1 MVGVFS
7 SMAIKDTASDQKLLE
22 TIRKYEDWKIKEEN
36 QQMKIE
42 YIRAVSYM
50 ARKYVVSRFVTL

>member
-1 MVGVFS
+1 MVRFVSF
-7 SMAIKDTASDQKLLE
+7 MAMKDNASDQKLLE
-22 TIRKYEDWKIKEEN
+22 TIRKYEDWKIREEN

-42 YIRAVSYM
+42 YIRAVFYM